1 MNNLQDNN
9 SPLVSIITLNW
20 NYTDVTCEFLESTK
34 KLNYKNY
41 EILVCDMNSDI
52 DPSARINALHI
63 PNTTVLRSDKNL
75 GFAAGNNFG
84 IRHAKGDY
92 MFIVNN
98 DTEVTPDL
106 LNLLLEPFTA
116 DPTIGVT
123 CPKIRFFQQPD
134 IIQYAGFNKMNILT
148 GRTTAV
154 GTNEPDLG
162 QYDKS
167 GYTFGA
173 HGCAMMVKKEV
184 IDRVGMFPEKFF
196 LYYEEWDWSSRI
208 MKAGYHIYYQ
218 AMGLIFHKES
228 MSVGKTSTLKI
239 YYLTRNRILY
249 MRRNTNA
256 AQFLVFILFFIFFAM
271 PKAIIKFLV
280 SRQFKHLKAYVKGV
294 SWNITGSKYS
304 IV

>member
-1 MNNLQDNN
+1 MNNLQTDNG
-9 SPLVSIITLNW
+9 PLVSIVTLNW

-34 KLNYKNY
+34 KLNYQHY

-52 DPSARINALHI
+52 DPTERINALHI
-63 PNTTVLRSDKNL
+63 PKTKVLRSDKNL

-84 IRHAKGDY
+84 MRQAKGDY
-92 MFIVNN
+92 IFIVNN

-106 LNLLLEPFTA
+106 LDLLLEPFLT
-116 DPTIGVT
+116 DPSIGVT
-123 CPKIRFFQQPD
+123 CPKIRFFSDPLV
-134 IIQYAGFNKMNILT
+134 IQYAGFNKMNILT

-154 GTNEPDLG
+154 GTNEKDNG
-162 QYDKS
+162 QYDTG

-184 IDRVGMFPEKFF
+184 IDKVGMFPEKFF

-208 MKAGYHIYYQ
+208 LKAGYHIYYQ
-218 AMGLIFHKES
+218 AKGLIFHKES

-256 AQFLVFILFFIFFAM
+256 WQFLVFALFFIFFAM
-271 PKAIIKFLV
+271 PKAIIKFLF
-280 SRQFKHLKAYVKGV
+280 SRQFKHLKAYLRGA
-294 SWNITGSKYS
+294 SWNLTGSKYS
-304 IV
+304 VV